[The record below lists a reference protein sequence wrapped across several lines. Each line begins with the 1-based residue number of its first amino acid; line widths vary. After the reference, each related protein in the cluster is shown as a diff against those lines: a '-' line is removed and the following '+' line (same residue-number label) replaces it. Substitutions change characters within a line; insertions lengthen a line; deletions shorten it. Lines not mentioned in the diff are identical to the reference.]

1 MSAAAAQQTGAP
13 VVVAMVAG
21 QPGAGER
28 VQGPLAARL
37 QKDAPGVSLED
48 LHSYALVIQA
58 SYINRYL
65 LPLAQE

>member
-1 MSAAAAQQTGAP
+1 M
-13 VVVAMVAG
+13 VAMVAG